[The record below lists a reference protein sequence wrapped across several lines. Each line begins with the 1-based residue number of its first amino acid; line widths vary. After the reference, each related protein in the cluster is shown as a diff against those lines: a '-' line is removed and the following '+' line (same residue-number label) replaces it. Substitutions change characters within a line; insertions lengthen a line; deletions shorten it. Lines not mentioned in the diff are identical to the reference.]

1 VLPAAAGRH
10 AGLRGGLARARRRHA
25 GRRSPPQ
32 GAREVHAWLF
42 GVSSF
47 GTRARATVFVAT
59 VFVVAAGGTLWISDF
74 LAAWFVFFVFVFVF
88 YKKAHIRFASP
99 PFVFSIVV
107 FRERTG
113 GEILERGMLEAALE
127 EAGIGNGGGGG
138 YTVDE

>member
-1 VLPAAAGRH
+1 MCTSDRFCCDRFWLLLLV
-10 AGLRGGLARARRRHA
+10 AR
-25 GRRSPPQ
+25 
-32 GAREVHAWLF
+32 F
-42 GVSSF
+42 GF
-47 GTRARATVFVAT
+47 R
-59 VFVVAAGGTLWISDF
+59 IF

-88 YKKAHIRFASP
+88 YKNAHIRFRLVT
-99 PFVFSIVV
+99 PFYLVV